1 MRIYLQTNPADTGP
15 IRFIHLILQED
26 LMGGWSLSKESGYQG
41 SSGKTS
47 RHHFDSHENA
57 MESMLQLRDK
67 HIKRGYY
74 VAFVQGQ

>member
-1 MRIYLQTNPADTGP
+1 
-15 IRFIHLILQED
+15 
-26 LMGGWSLSKESGYQG
+26 MGGWSLSKESGYQG